1 MQKRNQLPARHE
13 LKYFIHPAE
22 VEALRNRLRPAMTLD
37 SHCVGGRPYV
47 IRSLYFDDIDD
58 SAYYDKEAGVSNRDK
73 YRIRIYRHSDQEIF
87 IERKRKLGD
96 LIQKSSTQITRR
108 LCDQIVSGDP
118 RGLYRSSNALL
129 QDLYVQMRTR
139 LLRPRVIVDYEREAY
154 LHPAENVRITFDLKL
169 RLGAFQRRSLQ
180 SRSAYCLS
188 PRRHRGDS
196 GGQVRPLSAR
206 PHHRPAGR
214 RPCRAQRRVQ
224 IRPLPALRT
233 VGQVRTKEEEI
244 PMNNVFSEVFSSQ
257 TIGFSSILTVVV
269 SMLFALGA
277 GYVITMVY
285 RRNYRGVMY
294 SGNFALSLL
303 MMTVITTPVVLCI
316 RNSIALSMGMVGALS
331 IVRFRTAVKDPLDTA
346 YMFWALTT
354 GILLGAGQFLL
365 TVLALVM
372 IAGILTLLV
381 NFQTRGLNSYLLV
394 VRAGEEAERTVSQIV
409 GTIRVQKLK
418 SKTVSSAGVEMTYEV
433 RVDKPDAL
441 LNRLQSVAGVQD
453 ATLVSYQGETA

>member
-1 MQKRNQLPARHE
+1 
-13 LKYFIHPAE
+13 
-22 VEALRNRLRPAMTLD
+22 
-37 SHCVGGRPYV
+37 
-47 IRSLYFDDIDD
+47 
-58 SAYYDKEAGVSNRDK
+58 
-73 YRIRIYRHSDQEIF
+73 
-87 IERKRKLGD
+87 
-96 LIQKSSTQITRR
+96 
-108 LCDQIVSGDP
+108 
-118 RGLYRSSNALL
+118 
-129 QDLYVQMRTR
+129 
-139 LLRPRVIVDYEREAY
+139 
-154 LHPAENVRITFDLKL
+154 
-169 RLGAFQRRSLQ
+169 
-180 SRSAYCLS
+180 
-188 PRRHRGDS
+188 
-196 GGQVRPLSAR
+196 
-206 PHHRPAGR
+206 
-214 RPCRAQRRVQ
+214 
-224 IRPLPALRT
+224 
-233 VGQVRTKEEEI
+233 
-244 PMNNVFSEVFSSQ
+244 MNNAFSEVFSSQ

-354 GILLGAGQFLL
+354 GILRGAGQFLL